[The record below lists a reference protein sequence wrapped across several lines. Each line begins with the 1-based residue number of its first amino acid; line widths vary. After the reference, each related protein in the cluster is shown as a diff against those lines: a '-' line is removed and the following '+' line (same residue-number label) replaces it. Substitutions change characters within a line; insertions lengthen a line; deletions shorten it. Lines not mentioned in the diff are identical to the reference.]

1 MIVEATV
8 INSEPFD
15 GTITCCSTQKFI
27 DIYIEQVYDIT
38 MSTGE
43 SNPNQPNSD
52 GNRCDSGRDGEPAAI
67 SGDLVGASEGAPE
80 LDELVAIAAQRCR
93 LDHRE
98 SVLLAEIAQTD
109 VCDVLHG
116 HHPNVW
122 FADRTRQAR
131 YTASSRVRTAQRLHN
146 RYGELA
152 DALAAGVVGW
162 QHVVVFDRA
171 ANSRIR
177 AAMIE
182 LLPGIINLAQVATFE
197 RWSQEVRG
205 IADRLDQDGGY
216 DPATDPTNNQLHLVP
231 TTGGITYISGQ
242 LVGELALTIKK
253 LIDGETD
260 RVLTRYRSDAEAS
273 DGDIPVPSRAQA
285 AAEALGELVDRASS
299 IPDATGKLPEPEIVV
314 ILNDQTGDLTDDDGN
329 HLSPVILRFIIA
341 AGLIRPLEM
350 AGSGDPLRMG
360 RTLRCA
366 NRHQRRA
373 LTVRDGGCLFPGCG
387 RPAHWCDAHHA
398 DHWDTN
404 GTTDIENLALL
415 CRHHHRVTHRP
426 GWAMTRDQ
434 DTGDPNE
441 IRFRWRTPTCRLL
454 ESQRHHQRSKPAA
467 A

>member
-216 DPATDPTNNQLHLVP
+216 DPATDPANNQLRVVSTTDGVTHL
-231 TTGGITYISGQ
+231 SGQ
-242 LVGELALTIKK
+242 LVGELALSITAI
-253 LIDGETD
+253 IDDETN
-260 RVLTRYRSDAEAS
+260 RVLSRFRADAEATN
-273 DGDIPVPSRAQA
+273 GATQVPSRAQA
-285 AAEALGELVDRASS
+285 GAEALCEMLERSCGVRDGQGR
-299 IPDATGKLPEPEIVV
+299 LPEPEIIVV
-314 ILNDQTGDLTDDDGN
+314 MKLDEGNDAPPELTDG
-329 HLSPVILRFIIA
+329 
-341 AGLIRPLEM
+341 
-350 AGSGDPLRMG
+350 
-360 RTLRCA
+360 
-366 NRHQRRA
+366 
-373 LTVRDGGCLFPGCG
+373 
-387 RPAHWCDAHHA
+387 
-398 DHWDTN
+398 
-404 GTTDIENLALL
+404 
-415 CRHHHRVTHRP
+415 
-426 GWAMTRDQ
+426 
-434 DTGDPNE
+434 
-441 IRFRWRTPTCRLL
+441 
-454 ESQRHHQRSKPAA
+454 
-467 A
+467 